1 MIEEK
6 KLLEAT
12 CPECRGPLSEHQT
25 ERGPREFVC
34 LVGHRYSARA
44 LLEAHSESQE
54 KALWSAVVAL
64 EETVNITRAVTTE
77 FTPEAAESLRE
88 QSAKRVKEAVLLRE
102 ILQRLE
108 PFSIE

>member
-44 LLEAHSESQE
+44 LLEAHSEAQE

-64 EETVNITRAVTTE
+64 EETENIAWAVAAE
-77 FTPEAAESLRE
+77 FTPEVAERLRE
-88 QSAKRVKEAVLLRE
+88 QAATRVKEAVLLRE
-102 ILQRLE
+102 VIQRLA
-108 PFSIE
+108 PLSIE